1 MKKNNFIE
9 KVNNIGLFCK
19 YDLIVY
25 LLTAVIVVSLFL
37 VFALQKNTNGLF
49 DKIVIEKIH
58 AYEFISRLIIH
69 IPEENFK
76 YIRFYGAYC
85 NTTKCHKSFLKLFN
99 EKVIEFKEKA
109 NKWRLKII
117 TNFHIDPLSCPICN
131 QAMVYLKSEYF

>member
-49 DKIVIEKIH
+49 DKIVIEKTK
-58 AYEFISRLIIH
+58 
-69 IPEENFK
+69 EETDKKCPQCGGTMAFDPK
-76 YIRFYGAYC
+76 SGGMKCPYCDYI
-85 NTTKCHKSFLKLFN
+85 
-99 EKVIEFKEKA
+99 EEIVQEE
-109 NKWRLKII
+109 
-117 TNFHIDPLSCPICN
+117 
-131 QAMVYLKSEYF
+131 V